1 VSSESTPLTGT
12 PATSK
17 AGTPFALPVSIP
29 VPTLVGLASLFVAA
43 ALQVLG
49 PASWAGVGL
58 AAVAAL
64 LLGLDRRFGPLGG
77 GLIVLLALPYGRAAD
92 GLAVQLANL
101 PVRPAD
107 AAVAV
112 AVLVTLARW
121 RTFVGWRTIAV
132 NDRAP
137 LLLLGAVL
145 GLGVM
150 ALVIGIAVGQ
160 DPRDI
165 GRDLR
170 WWLLYGA
177 LGLAIVLGSTRAQLF
192 SAFRIGTTIF
202 ALVVVTTAV
211 LPAFTDGLKHGVLV
225 YDLGLLRMQFGNSVF
240 LLPVIGFVA
249 YGILQRPRAID
260 VALLALLSGTVVL
273 SLTRTSILTMAG
285 MIGLMIVVAYLL
297 PELRGRRPRVR
308 QALLVV
314 VTTAVAG
321 AAAIGLAVV
330 GTPAKAS
337 GPIIPGN
344 PAVAVSPLDRVL
356 FQDAGTNLNA
366 TVSEQGGRFATY
378 RNAVALI
385 AKSPIVG
392 HGFGSLVAVPF
403 AYDATRAATLDMQ
416 PGVDDAYLTIA
427 MKAGLLGVIAF
438 TLLLAYAVRMV
449 ISDRG
454 ERAWLLPAWAAIVVL
469 TITQSF
475 AVSNYGPF
483 ALALFIGL
491 SIRGYADSRGATAA
505 SQV

>member
-1 VSSESTPLTGT
+1 MSIESTPLTGT
-12 PATSK
+12 PVPSEAV
-17 AGTPFALPVSIP
+17 TPFALPASFP
-29 VPTLVGLASLFVAA
+29 LPTLVGLASLILAA
-43 ALQVLG
+43 ALQLLG

-64 LLGLDRRFGPLGG
+64 LLGLDPRVGPLGG
-77 GLIVLLALPYGRAAD
+77 SLIVPLALPYGRAAD
-92 GLAVQLANL
+92 GLAVQLAGL

-112 AVLVTLARW
+112 AVLATLARW
-121 RTFVGWRTIAV
+121 RTFVRWRTIAV
-132 NDRAP
+132 KDRLP
-137 LLLLGAVL
+137 LVLLAALLGMGA
-145 GLGVM
+145 M
-150 ALVIGIAVGQ
+150 AFVIGLAVGH

-177 LGLAIVLGSTRAQLF
+177 LGLAIVAGSSRAQLF
-192 SAFRIGTTIF
+192 AAFRVGATIF
-202 ALVVVTTAV
+202 ALVVVIATV
-211 LPAFTDGLKHGVLV
+211 LPAFTGGLKNGVLV

-240 LLPVIGFVA
+240 LLPVIAYVA

-260 VALLALLSGTVVL
+260 VALLALLSGSVVL
-273 SLTRTSILTMAG
+273 SLTRTSILTVAG
-285 MIGLMIVVAYLL
+285 MIGLMIVVAYVL
-297 PELRGRRPRVR
+297 PELRDRRPRVR
-308 QALLVV
+308 HALLVV
-314 VTTAVAG
+314 VTTVVAG

-330 GTPAKAS
+330 GTPAKGA
-337 GPIIPGN
+337 PTTPGN
-344 PAVAVSPLDRVL
+344 GPLVVSPIDRVL

-366 TVSEQGGRFATY
+366 TISEQSGRFATY
-378 RNAVALI
+378 RNAVELI

-403 AYDATRAATLDMQ
+403 AYDATRARTLDMQ

-449 ISDRG
+449 LRDRDD
-454 ERAWLLPAWAAIVVL
+454 RAWLVPAWAAMIVL

-483 ALALFIGL
+483 AFALFIGL
-491 SIRGYADSRGATAA
+491 SIRGYAESRGATAA
-505 SQV
+505 SHV